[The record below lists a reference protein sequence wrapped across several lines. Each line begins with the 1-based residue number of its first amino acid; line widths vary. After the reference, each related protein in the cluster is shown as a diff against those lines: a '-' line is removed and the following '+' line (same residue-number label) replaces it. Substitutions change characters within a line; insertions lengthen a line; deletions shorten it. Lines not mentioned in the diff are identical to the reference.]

1 MRYPWGAIDGY
12 RFETL
17 AFDYARKKYPERT
30 WRLLP
35 QSGDGNRDVE
45 SSSRLLLPDRSVE
58 IMAWIEAKYTRSVR
72 RALSKGRL
80 DPTLV
85 SALIEPNV
93 GYVLFISNGRFND
106 AYINRAE
113 RVFRL
118 RQMLTTP
125 QFVDGELLEKW
136 LDRTP
141 QIVRKFFPRKP
152 ASDRVQTR
160 PDRDLAIRSCQIVA
174 LDDYR
179 AAHIEKRRHLRLQED
194 YVLQVLASSSVGGEI
209 TAKLTGEGICPVADR
224 EFPATLLL
232 RPGLTSIPL
241 RFYVAHGAGRG
252 KIVVTVSDQREEAV
266 GEAEF
271 SLAPAAV
278 QIRSASQLAALQRIR
293 EILRRHQH
301 VPLNQALLLVGA
313 GAAGKTWVLSRV
325 TSHLSLGIAVMH
337 QTFEANSP
345 AHNAQCVL
353 RGLLFMTVGS
363 AFEFDGAAEVISREI
378 RTNDVSEDVLR
389 MLLQGHHSREKA
401 TELLQVLVKGDFLG
415 PLFTKCARGDPKVLI
430 FDDVHKADEDAVM
443 LIRRVLGDFAGAR
456 NKTLVLL
463 AGRPELPATLAA
475 TVNES
480 LAETIEIGPVTA
492 DDIEETLRTVV
503 GERAAW
509 ISEPASAVISNVLEL
524 QTLAE
529 SLNAEASALEGM
541 VETRF
546 LLRCRE
552 LMKTATVS
560 GLVEGLRIA
569 IAQPALDLIFLTEGG
584 VECGFIEKHF
594 GWKVVE
600 DLLASRLVTM
610 ALGAARMLQPKHDL
624 VRDAYLSR
632 RNVYSDK
639 LRDLV
644 DAYLRSAPDRR
655 NDLLGR
661 LCLCDRKWRARYLG
675 EAIAAR
681 DTEIGRTRYGAA
693 RPLAEAVYQLAVDPQ
708 SAQPFSDVQRIE
720 AIFAHGDCTMHTRSA
735 SKAVAIFREAIE
747 RADRCHPSTEIT
759 ALRLNATAEIISQR
773 FWMLD
778 TRGLL
783 KDTDAF
789 LSELDR
795 LPPTMAAHPRVREAR
810 LTALNRK
817 MMVHY
822 LHDQTATA
830 EKVFSVGAELAETVD
845 DRANLAHLVMDR
857 GKSLCLQ
864 APGEA
869 LGCFEQALAMYA
881 ALNDQERRRK
891 VCASQTAFLRVLVQG
906 NHPGELESG
915 AEELFRSGYMPEYA
929 NALLEIA
936 GVSMVEGRLER
947 AEELLKQAGQIAA
960 ASESPRRSFLCAH
973 LNGVLAALKGDV
985 VSATRWHREHA
996 GAVTNL
1002 GASYQSVAKHNLRPN
1017 RRTVAVWAHQGA
1029 SDGWWVE
1036 PRLW

>member
-17 AFDYARKKYPERT
+17 AFDYARRKYPERT

-45 SSSRLLLPDRSVE
+45 SSSSLLLPDRSVE

-113 RVFRL
+113 RLFRL

-141 QIVRKFFPRKP
+141 QIVRKFFPRQP
-152 ASDRVQTR
+152 AGGRIRTR

-179 AAHIEKRRHLRLQED
+179 AAHLERRRHLRLEED
-194 YVLQVLASSSVGGEI
+194 YVLQVLVSSSVGGDI
-209 TAKLTGEGICPVADR
+209 VAKLTGEGICPVADR
-224 EFPATLLL
+224 EFPAGLAL
-232 RPGLTSIPL
+232 RPGLTSLPL
-241 RFYVAHGAGRG
+241 RFHVAHGTGRG
-252 KIVVTVSDQREEAV
+252 KIVVAVSDQHEEAV

-271 SLAPAAV
+271 SLAPASV

-293 EILRRHQH
+293 DVLRRHQQ

-325 TSHLSLGIAVMH
+325 TSHLSLSIAVMH

-345 AHNAQCVL
+345 ARNAQCVL

-363 AFEFDGAAEVISREI
+363 AFEFDGAAEVIGREI
-378 RTNDVSEDVLR
+378 RTNDVSEDVLQ
-389 MLLQGHHSREKA
+389 MLLQGHQSREKA

-430 FDDVHKADEDAVM
+430 FDDVHKADEDTVT
-443 LIRRVLGDFAGAR
+443 LIRRVLRDFSGAR

-463 AGRPELPATLAA
+463 AGRPELPPTLAA
-475 TVNES
+475 TLNES

-503 GERAAW
+503 GERATW
-509 ISEPASAVISNVLEL
+509 ISEPASAVISNILEL
-524 QTLAE
+524 QSLAE
-529 SLNAEASALEGM
+529 SLHVEASALEGM
-541 VETRF
+541 AEERF

-552 LMKTATVS
+552 LMKTATVGS
-560 GLVEGLRIA
+560 LVEGLRMVD
-569 IAQPALDLIFLTEGG
+569 AQPALDLIFLAEGG
-584 VECGFIEKHF
+584 VECRFIEKHF

-600 DLLASRLVTM
+600 DLLASRFVTM
-610 ALGAARMLQPKHDL
+610 AVGTERMLQPKHDL

-632 RNVYSDK
+632 RNIYSDQ

-644 DAYLRSAPDRR
+644 DTYLRSAPDRR

-661 LCLCDRKWRARYLG
+661 LCLCDRKWRARYLA
-675 EAIAAR
+675 EAIAVR
-681 DTEIGRTRYGAA
+681 DIEIGRTRYGAA

-708 SAQPFSDVQRIE
+708 SAQSFSEVEQIE
-720 AIFAHGDCTMHTRSA
+720 AMFAHGNCTVHTRSA
-735 SKAVAIFREAIE
+735 GKAIAIFREAIV
-747 RADRCHPSTEIT
+747 RADRCRPSAEIT
-759 ALRLNATAEIISQR
+759 ALRLNATAEIFSQR

-778 TRGLL
+778 TRGLVR
-783 KDTDAF
+783 DIEAF

-795 LPPTMAAHPRVREAR
+795 LPPAMIAHPQIREAR
-810 LTALNRK
+810 LTTLNRK

-822 LHDQTATA
+822 LHDQTAEA
-830 EKVFSVGAELAETVD
+830 AKVFSVGAGLAETLD

-857 GKSLCLQ
+857 GKSLCYQ
-864 APGEA
+864 APDEA
-869 LGCFEQALAMYA
+869 LGCFERSLTMYA
-881 ALNDQERRRK
+881 KLNDQERRRK
-891 VCASQTAFLRVLVQG
+891 VCASQAAFLRVLVQG
-906 NHPGELESG
+906 NHSGELESG
-915 AEELFRSGYMPEYA
+915 AEELFRAGYMPEYA
-929 NALLEIA
+929 NALLELA

-947 AEELLKQAGQIAA
+947 AEELLKQAGRIAA
-960 ASESPRRSFLCAH
+960 TSESPRRSFLGAH

-985 VSATRWHREHA
+985 TSSMRWHREHA
-996 GAVTNL
+996 EAVSSL

-1017 RRTVAVWAHQGA
+1017 RRNVAVWAHQGVP
-1029 SDGWWVE
+1029 DGWWVD